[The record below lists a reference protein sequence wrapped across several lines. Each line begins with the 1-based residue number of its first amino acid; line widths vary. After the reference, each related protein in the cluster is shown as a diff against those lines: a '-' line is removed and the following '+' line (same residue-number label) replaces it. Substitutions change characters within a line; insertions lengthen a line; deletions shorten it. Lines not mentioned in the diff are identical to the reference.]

1 MEALALVI
9 GCALLLGHL
18 LDRALLG
25 NPGSG
30 PIERSARA
38 LALGLGALGSVSMA
52 VDVCGLGVTR
62 TSVGSTA
69 AALALLLA
77 LAVVRGFTP
86 GQERPAVAN
95 PRNLNWQG
103 KLAWVVLL
111 LLAAGALLLAVRSGW
126 VRQAFQFDAVSRWMF
141 KAKALASEQTL
152 LGQVSTDPVYGFTH
166 QRYPP
171 LVSHVANL
179 VTLALGRYDD
189 RIASAIFPWYAVAL
203 AGVVYG
209 AVARRSGP
217 LTGALGAFWV
227 AHLPIVCFLI
237 APPPGAG
244 AASAMADIPLS
255 LFVTG
260 AVLAACDAVE
270 GRRDRAHLEAGLM
283 LGFAL
288 LTKNE
293 AVPLLVGLSLA
304 LLVSAPTS
312 RLRRVAG
319 VAGTALLVFLPLW
332 GLLALG
338 LPATDENYP
347 AQLTLEA
354 LQSGLSRLGLVFSR
368 LAFQL
373 VDLRIWNVT
382 WLAVIALLA
391 VGGGLWRRRA
401 LRLVMIVLA
410 VQLGAYIYAYLISAW
425 SSPAAD
431 MIAEAMQR
439 DDVLQTL
446 LKLTLDRLLM
456 HVAPLAI
463 AAGLIASPLTLRRSG

>member
-1 MEALALVI
+1 
-9 GCALLLGHL
+9 
-18 LDRALLG
+18 
-25 NPGSG
+25 
-30 PIERSARA
+30 
-38 LALGLGALGSVSMA
+38 
-52 VDVCGLGVTR
+52 
-62 TSVGSTA
+62 
-69 AALALLLA
+69 
-77 LAVVRGFTP
+77 
-86 GQERPAVAN
+86 
-95 PRNLNWQG
+95 
-103 KLAWVVLL
+103 
-111 LLAAGALLLAVRSGW
+111 
-126 VRQAFQFDAVSRWMF
+126 
-141 KAKALASEQTL
+141 
-152 LGQVSTDPVYGFTH
+152 
-166 QRYPP
+166 
-171 LVSHVANL
+171 
-179 VTLALGRYDD
+179 
-189 RIASAIFPWYAVAL
+189 
-203 AGVVYG
+203 
-209 AVARRSGP
+209 
-217 LTGALGAFWV
+217 
-227 AHLPIVCFLI
+227 
-237 APPPGAG
+237 
-244 AASAMADIPLS
+244 
-255 LFVTG
+255 
-260 AVLAACDAVE
+260 
-270 GRRDRAHLEAGLM
+270 M